1 MSPEKIAA
9 AVKSFA
15 AEDGKGA
22 AVILAQPQEALP
34 LVKEAYQAA
43 SGKAKL
49 AYARLLGMM
58 GDATGLETLS
68 AELERT
74 NAWDAGWNY
83 RGSGQFGH
91 AMSPMDSLIV
101 AIGRTRKAEAVPVLL
116 AKLKLL
122 TAESDFSH
130 HRAVAL
136 ALELIGDKSAAKPLA
151 EHLAKPDMM
160 GYAHTSLARA
170 RELDGPK
177 AGSHGVE
184 TRRTSLRE
192 LMVARALYR
201 CGDREGLGEK
211 ILQQYAQDLR
221 GHLARHAQA
230 VLKEGNRQ

>member
-1 MSPEKIAA
+1 V

-15 AEDGKGA
+15 AGDGNGA
-22 AVILAQPQEALP
+22 AVILAHPQEALP

-43 SGKAKL
+43 SGEAKV

-58 GDATGLETLS
+58 GDAAGLETML

-74 NAWDAGWNY
+74 PAWDAGWDY
-83 RGSGQFGH
+83 RAMGQFGH
-91 AMSPMDSLIV
+91 AMSPLDCLIV
-101 AIGRTRKAEAVPVLL
+101 AIGRTRQPQAVPALL
-116 AKLKLL
+116 AKLRLL

-136 ALELIGDKSAAKPLA
+136 ALELIGDRGAAKPLA
-151 EHLAKPDMM
+151 EHLAKPGMT

-170 RELDGPK
+170 RELDSPK
-177 AGSHGVE
+177 AGSHAEE

-192 LMVARALYR
+192 LVVARALYR
-201 CGDREGLGEK
+201 CGDHEGLGEK
-211 ILQQYAQDLR
+211 VLKQYAQDLR

-230 VLKEGNRQ
+230 VLKEGNRR